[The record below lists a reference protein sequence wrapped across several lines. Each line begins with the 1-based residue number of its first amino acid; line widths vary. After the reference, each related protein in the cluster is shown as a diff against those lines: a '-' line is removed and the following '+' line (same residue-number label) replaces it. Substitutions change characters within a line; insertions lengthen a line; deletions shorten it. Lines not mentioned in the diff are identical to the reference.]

1 MFHVLSIFSCC
12 LRPIFHLIVLE
23 TSSVTRE
30 YFEQTL
36 FAVRDVEFPF
46 ANKCKL
52 QLVDLNLLL

>member
-1 MFHVLSIFSCC
+1 MYSAYLVAANLPFNI
-12 LRPIFHLIVLE
+12 LE
-23 TSSVTRE
+23 TSLVVTRE